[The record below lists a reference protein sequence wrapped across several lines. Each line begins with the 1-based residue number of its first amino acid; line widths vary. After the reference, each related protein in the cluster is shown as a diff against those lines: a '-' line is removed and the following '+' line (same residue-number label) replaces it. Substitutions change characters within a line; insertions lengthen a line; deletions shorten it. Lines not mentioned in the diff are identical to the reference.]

1 MRKYERIRN
10 LREDKDLTQT
20 EMGNLLNISQR
31 SYAHY
36 EAGTRNIPIDVLIDI
51 ADIFEVSLDYITER
65 SDIRKIVRKKKFDPT
80 KKETAQVTHK
90 SVI

>member
-1 MRKYERIRN
+1 MEKKMRKYERIRN
-10 LREDKDLTQT
+10 LREDKDLTQA

-36 EAGTRNIPIDVLIDI
+36 ESGTRNIPIDVLIDI

-65 SDIRKIVRKKKFDPT
+65 SDVRNIVRKK
-80 KKETAQVTHK
+80 EV
-90 SVI
+90 